1 MASPSSAYLMD
12 KLLKNEIS
20 QEELAELLANIGENE
35 MSEEYSDVLEKH
47 FNKLMS
53 ENSTKKFYK
62 DDILE

>member
-35 MSEEYSDVLEKH
+35 MSEEYSDVLEKY

-53 ENSTKKFYK
+53 ENSTKKFCK

>member
-20 QEELAELLANIGENE
+20 EEELAELLANIGENE

-53 ENSTKKFYK
+53 ENSTKKFCK